1 MEIFHAG
8 EPPATAPWRVLC
20 ATRYGTLGASSRLR
34 IMQYLP
40 ALQNAGFE
48 INLRPFLANDYLTAL
63 YSGRPRLRT
72 ALSSYRHIIA
82 LRNDIQTHDLI
93 WIEKELLPWVP
104 YWFERGLLG
113 TKPYILDFD
122 DAWALRYTS
131 SPSYLTRLLLRHKFS
146 HLLRRAALTVVANKN
161 LHDWAKSEGAKA
173 VLQLPTVVDLT
184 HYPARPTPSGP
195 FTIGWIG
202 TPLTAT
208 YLETIAAPLR
218 QLAQEAPLKL
228 LVIGA
233 PNFCLPGINV
243 EALAWSEASE
253 SQLLTR
259 CHVGIMPLPESEW
272 AQGKSG
278 YKLIQYMALAKATV
292 GSAIGANNQI
302 ISHGETGFLAH
313 TEADWLT
320 SLSALRDNPDL
331 AQRLGQAG
339 RQRAASFYSLEA
351 TAPQL
356 VQAFNGLADNIA
368 LHTAKTRP
376 AMQPRSA

>member
-1 MEIFHAG
+1 MKIFHAG
-8 EPPATAPWRVLC
+8 LPITTAPRRILC

-40 ALQNAGFE
+40 ALCAAGFE
-48 INLRPFLANDYLTAL
+48 VTLRPFLANAYLTAL
-63 YSGRPRLRT
+63 YSGQPRLRT
-72 ALSSYRHIIA
+72 ALASYRHILA
-82 LRNDIQTHDLI
+82 LRHDIHSHDLI

-104 YWFERGLLG
+104 YWFEGGLLRN
-113 TKPYILDFD
+113 KPYILDFD

-131 SPSYLTRLLLRHKFS
+131 AHSRLTRLLLRHKFS
-146 HLLRRAALTVVANKN
+146 HLLRHAALTVVANKN
-161 LHDWAKSEGAKA
+161 LHEWAKSEGAEA
-173 VLQLPTVVDLT
+173 ILQLPTVVDT
-184 HYPARPTPSGP
+184 NRYPLQPAPCGP

-208 YLETIAAPLR
+208 YLEAIAAPLR

-228 LVIGA
+228 RVIGA
-233 PNFCLPGINV
+233 PDFSLPGVEV
-243 EALAWSEASE
+243 EALPWSEASE
-253 SQLLTR
+253 SHLLAH
-259 CHVGIMPLPESEW
+259 CHVGIMPLPESGW

-302 ISHGETGFLAH
+302 IRHGETGFLA
-313 TEADWLT
+313 TTDAEWLT
-320 SLSALRDNPDL
+320 CLRAVRDNPDL

-339 RQRAASFYSLEA
+339 RQRVVTHYSLEA
-351 TAPQL
+351 TAPLL
-356 VQAFNGLADNIA
+356 VQAFSGLADNIA
-368 LHTAKTRP
+368 AHKVKTQP